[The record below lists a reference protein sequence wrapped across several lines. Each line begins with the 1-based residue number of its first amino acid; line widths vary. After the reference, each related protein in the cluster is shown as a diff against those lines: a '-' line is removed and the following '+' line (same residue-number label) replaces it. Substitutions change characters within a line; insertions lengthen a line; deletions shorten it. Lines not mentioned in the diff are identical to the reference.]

1 LITIDIN
8 LFYIKKNKKNMSDN
22 NFRYNSQE
30 SRKNQAYRSLAN
42 YPYPEPRDIFRINP
56 LCLNSLKNLDVDDL
70 QDVFGKNF
78 QDKRSYEESQKL
90 MKEVIINE
98 SPEIKE
104 IRDAIEHAKLNQIL
118 AKQMNQ
124 NMLLRTQKLMKEA
137 EEEELV
143 LQEIENEKKR
153 KKEEEEKKKVEFLK
167 NREINLQQIRDKKLL
182 QEQAEKEYE
191 RDKKLVDDM
200 IRKMQE
206 EDLAA
211 KKEEQR
217 KRDINKLFMQNAFK
231 ERDLL
236 KQKEK
241 ENDKKQDEEIRK
253 YHEEIARRE
262 KNLIQK
268 KNDLQQKKDKI
279 FNKLCD
285 EEAKRKAEQDYWDN
299 VRADLHFEQDLY
311 KTKKKQKEEEER
323 RNKMREDV
331 VNSALEQMKYKAMKK
346 KEEEEL
352 DEKFRQKLLEKY
364 AQDEKLE
371 KERQEKQRQ
380 QLIDIQ
386 NEIQKQRELK
396 YLQYQK
402 QKEKELQ
409 EINKSKEEEDAKK
422 YIIEQE
428 KRRLL
433 RENEELLKKYYPSGY
448 YKVKES
454 LRDVKKPETTTR
466 HDVIYNNIFGNTNPN
481 KSSAYPKYGKI
492 KNFVYDINV
501 QDVHPNIN
509 IINYPM
515 YNATANN
522 DYDSYP
528 TPEEY
533 KKMMEKVGQKNYA
546 YAGGDFIKG
555 IPMRSQMP
563 VYNDLNENKYKRKNL
578 TILNEPNLEETNSN
592 MQMSKYSNN
601 ERNTLNT
608 GNISG
613 NSTGYYRT
621 ESNYNPI
628 QREKYNLARVPEA
641 IN

>member
-1 LITIDIN
+1 
-8 LFYIKKNKKNMSDN
+8 MSDN

-563 VYNDLNENKYKRKNL
+563 VYNNLNENKYKRKNL

-608 GNISG
+608 GNTSG

>member
-1 LITIDIN
+1 
-8 LFYIKKNKKNMSDN
+8 MSDN

>member
-1 LITIDIN
+1 
-8 LFYIKKNKKNMSDN
+8 MSN
-22 NFRYNSQE
+22 NIFRYNSVE
-30 SRKNQAYRSLAN
+30 SKKNQAYRSLKN

-78 QDKRSYEESQKL
+78 QDQRTYEEGQKL
-90 MKEVIINE
+90 MKEIIIND

-104 IRDAIEHAKLNQIL
+104 VRDAIEHAKLNQIL
-118 AKQMNQ
+118 ARQMNQ
-124 NMLLRTQKLMKEA
+124 NMLLRKQKLMKEA

-153 KKEEEEKKKVEFLK
+153 KKEEEEKKKIEFLK

-182 QEQAEKEYE
+182 QEEAEKEYE

-200 IRKMQE
+200 IKKMQE
-206 EDLAA
+206 EELAA
-211 KKEEQR
+211 MKEEQR

-236 KQKEK
+236 KKKQE
-241 ENDKKQDEEIRK
+241 ENDKLLDDDIRK
-253 YHEEIARRE
+253 YHEQIALRE
-262 KNLIQK
+262 KNLAKK
-268 KNDLQQKKDKI
+268 KNDLQQQKDKI

-299 VRADLHFEQDLY
+299 VRADLHVEQDLL
-311 KTKKKQKEEEER
+311 KAKQKEKEEEDK

-331 VNSALEQMKYKAMKK
+331 INSALEQMKFKAMKK

-352 DEKFRQKLLEKY
+352 DEKYRQKLLEKY
-364 AQDEKLE
+364 AEDEKLE
-371 KERQEKQRQ
+371 KEKQEKQRQ

-386 NEIQKQRELK
+386 KEIQKQRELK

-402 QKEKELQ
+402 QKERELYD
-409 EINKSKEEEDAKK
+409 INKSKEEEDARK

-428 KRRLL
+428 KLRLL
-433 RENEELLKKYYPSGY
+433 KENEELLKKYYPAGY
-448 YKVKES
+448 YKIKDS
-454 LRDVKKPETTTR
+454 LRQVKKPETKTR
-466 HDVIYNNIFGNTNPN
+466 HDVIYNNIFGNSNPN
-481 KSSAYPKYGKI
+481 KSSAYPKYGNI
-492 KNFVYDINV
+492 KNFVYDINI

-509 IINYPM
+509 VINYPM

-533 KKMMEKVGQKNYA
+533 KKIMEKVGQKNYA
-546 YAGGDFIKG
+546 YAGGEFIKG
-555 IPMRSQMP
+555 IPMRAQMP
-563 VYNDLNENKYKRKNL
+563 IYNNLNENKYKRKSL
-578 TILNEPNLEETNSN
+578 TISNDSNITGNNTNN
-592 MQMSKYSNN
+592 NFQASKYSNIDKETN
-601 ERNTLNT
+601 MMGDSSN
-608 GNISG
+608 G
-613 NSTGYYRT
+613 STAYYKT
-621 ESNYNPI
+621 ENNYSNG
-628 QREKYNLARVPEA
+628 QREKYNLNRVPEA
-641 IN
+641 IY